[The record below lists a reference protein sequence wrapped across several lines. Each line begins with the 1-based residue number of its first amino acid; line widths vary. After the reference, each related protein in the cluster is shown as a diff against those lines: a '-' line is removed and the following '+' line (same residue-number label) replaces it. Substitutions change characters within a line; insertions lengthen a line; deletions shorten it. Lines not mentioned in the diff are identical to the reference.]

1 MNVTVSPANDN
12 APVITSPDTASVLE
26 NTTSVLTVTATD
38 ADLPPQT
45 LTFSIVGGADQ
56 AKFAITA
63 GGALS
68 FVTPPDFEA
77 PTDANGDNVYVVI
90 VQASDGGLTALQAIL
105 VTVTNV
111 VEPPL
116 PGDYNGN
123 GTVDAADYV
132 LWRNGGPLQNE
143 GADPGIVTPED
154 YNVWR
159 ANFGRTFG
167 SGASLAVVEELAAD
181 VASQSGES
189 AVVLTVET
197 AGDSQLPASFV
208 PQPASPRAAAQR
220 TARRE
225 TFAAAVSRDDA
236 LIAWLALQPA
246 ESDGE
251 LSDAFNDSTFVA
263 EPSDDSDQPA
273 EALDFAF
280 ATL

>member
-68 FVTPPDFEA
+68 FVAPPDFEA

-132 LWRNGGPLQNE
+132 LWRNGGPLQNDTTPASV
-143 GADPGIVTPED
+143 GPED
-154 YNVWR
+154 YDVWR

-167 SGASLAVVEELAAD
+167 SGASLAEVEELAAD

-225 TFAAAVSRDDA
+225 TLAAAVSRDDA

-251 LSDAFNDSTFVA
+251 LSDAFDDSTFVA